1 MMKMDK
7 GLKEV
12 CDGIKKIIT
21 ITGKIEWRLDSVD
34 TELIKMWQKEMGS
47 DIRAIRD
54 KLEV

>member
-1 MMKMDK
+1 MKMDK

-47 DIRAIRD
+47 DIRVIRD

>member
-1 MMKMDK
+1 MKMDK

-12 CDGIKKIIT
+12 CDGIKKIMT
-21 ITGKIEWRLDSVD
+21 ITEKIEWRLDSVD

-47 DIRAIRD
+47 DIRVIRD